1 MNNQTNK
8 RRLLFMLAMCSFLV
22 GFDLIVT
29 IPLIPD
35 IVKEV
40 QMNVDL
46 GGLLVT
52 AYAVVYAVFSPI
64 FGSLS
69 DRIGRKKVLIAGLI
83 VFGVATA
90 LTGIANNFWTLI
102 VFRVFA
108 GIGAGMIEPVAFAIV
123 GDHYSYEE
131 RGKAIGIVTG
141 ALIASSIIGVPIG
154 GFVAEWLSWRWAFWI
169 IGVLTVVTLFM
180 MKAVKV
186 DQEKDPSHDT
196 PVISKQIKQAFSV
209 HAVFLALL
217 ATLLYYG
224 ALQGMF
230 VNTGVFYHLKFQL
243 GTGQIGLILMFA
255 GAGSVLG
262 SVLGGRLSDKAG
274 KKKVMFVAVIFVA
287 ISVSMLAMMDS
298 LPYVIL
304 LHVIWAAFYGV
315 GQSAIT
321 TIISELEPNSRGTI
335 MALNSSA
342 MYLGSGLFTLAA
354 SFVLSASNFVWL
366 GVVCG
371 FANVAV
377 LLIVILGI
385 KEKHEIPLVSSDI
398 G

>member
-1 MNNQTNK
+1 MVN
-8 RRLLFMLAMCSFLV
+8 
-22 GFDLIVT
+22 
-29 IPLIPD
+29 
-35 IVKEV
+35 EV
-40 QMNVDL
+40 QMDIEL

-69 DRIGRKKVLIAGLI
+69 DRVGRKKVFVSGLI
-83 VFGVATA
+83 VFSAATV
-90 LTGIANNFWTLI
+90 LTGIASTFWTLI
-102 VFRVFA
+102 VFRVLT

-154 GFVAEWLSWRWAFWI
+154 GFVAEWLSWRWAFWL
-169 IGVLTVVTLFM
+169 IGLLSVLALFM
-180 MKAVKV
+180 MKSVTV
-186 DQEKDPSHDT
+186 DQEKDLNREAT
-196 PVISKQIKQAFSV
+196 AVVTQIKQVFSV
-209 HAVFLALL
+209 HSVFLALL
-217 ATLLYYG
+217 GTLLYYG

-230 VNTGVFYHLKFQL
+230 ANTGVFYHLKFQL
-243 GTGQIGLILMFA
+243 GTGQVGLILMFA

-262 SVLGGRLSDKAG
+262 SVLGERISDKAG
-274 KKKVMFVAVIFVA
+274 KKKVVFLAVICVA
-287 ISVSMLAMMDS
+287 ISVSMLAMVDS
-298 LPYVIL
+298 LPYVIA
-304 LHVIWAAFYGV
+304 LHVIWASFYGV

-342 MYLGSGLFTLAA
+342 MYLGSGLFTIAA
-354 SFVLSASNFVWL
+354 SFLLSATNFFWL
-366 GVVCG
+366 GIVCG
-371 FANVAV
+371 VANMVV

-385 KEKHEIPLVSSDI
+385 KEKHEISQVSSDI
-398 G
+398 C